1 MKMNSKAPFILY
13 GGDYNPDQWDDEII
27 EKDMEYFRK
36 AGVNLVT
43 LPVFSWAK
51 LEPEEGRYE
60 FEWLDKIMGTL
71 LKNHINVFLSTPTVA
86 QPAWL
91 SKKYPEVL
99 PTDISGRK
107 RTHGMR
113 VFFCVNSEKYRER
126 AAAIAKEM
134 AIRYKDY
141 PGLLGWH
148 VANEYGTY

>member
-13 GGDYNPDQWDDEII
+13 GGDYNPDQWDDETI
-27 EKDMEYFRK
+27 ERDMEYFRK

-60 FEWLDKIMGTL
+60 FEWLDKIMETL

-107 RTHGMR
+107 RTHG
-113 VFFCVNSEKYRER
+113 
-126 AAAIAKEM
+126 
-134 AIRYKDY
+134 
-141 PGLLGWH
+141 
-148 VANEYGTY
+148 